1 MDIAD
6 IIEESYELAGWE
18 ARSAQDAITAR
29 RSLNLIFA
37 DWTNWGVNLWTL
49 EEITTDLVAGT
60 ASYSLTSRTID
71 VLEAVI
77 NEATNDTDRPIQ
89 RISIEEYHHL
99 PDKTARGQPSLYAIT
114 RGQDVP
120 TLYLYPTPDDSTDDF
135 KAWQIRYMQD
145 VDNMVDNADVPR
157 RFLPA
162 LVYRLAYEVSFKK
175 KVNSTEPEA
184 LKEDRARRKELL
196 EWAGILFERAR
207 EGDSEAADMLIR
219 PAGR

>member
-77 NEATNDTDRPIQ
+77 NEATNDTDSPIQ
-89 RISIEEYHHL
+89 RISIE
-99 PDKTARGQPSLYAIT
+99 
-114 RGQDVP
+114 
-120 TLYLYPTPDDSTDDF
+120 
-135 KAWQIRYMQD
+135 
-145 VDNMVDNADVPR
+145 
-157 RFLPA
+157 
-162 LVYRLAYEVSFKK
+162 
-175 KVNSTEPEA
+175 
-184 LKEDRARRKELL
+184 
-196 EWAGILFERAR
+196 
-207 EGDSEAADMLIR
+207 
-219 PAGR
+219 